1 MVINDN
7 FNMKYKHKV
16 MKTKMIFMFLTLFV
30 ALNSFSQKQINVA
43 YSDEKV
49 KNLASEVY
57 GEYTEYQTPELL
69 SYYKEVL
76 NNVEILEVSN
86 EEINTGNY
94 SLISTL
100 ILKNK
105 YNQDLDYDKGPNF
118 DINNFNPLKYF
129 FVNSNA
135 DGSSPYYKIY
145 KTNYLVRYNP
155 NKK

>member
-1 MVINDN
+1 
-7 FNMKYKHKV
+7 MKIKILF
-16 MKTKMIFMFLTLFV
+16 TFLTLFV
-30 ALNSFSQKQINVA
+30 AFISFSQKQVNVE
-43 YSDEKV
+43 YSDQKV
-49 KNLASEVY
+49 KDLASEVY

-69 SYYKEVL
+69 KYYKQVL
-76 NNVEILEVSN
+76 NNTEIIEVSN
-86 EEINTGNY
+86 EEMNAGNY
-94 SLISTL
+94 SLISAL

-118 DINNFNPLKYF
+118 DITNFNPLKYF